1 MNARSVIMTDATAV
15 LRAAIIRGESLNSDS
30 HSIIVGGKAR
40 LDRKS
45 TTNLHSMRGRGPPY
59 SLEAIYFQFK
69 HHQLPYNDYVTEC
82 NREKVP
88 HVTLV
93 DKKEL
98 IAYLKGDVSEC
109 ACLVATSGT
118 AQALPLEAAD
128 AALTADGEESH
139 KPADST
145 SNVKK
150 RARPDTL
157 EKEDLPGDVVAVHSS
172 GPRALASKY
181 RDQRA
186 LDAVMCVESWDFSAL
201 RDKLGKHIEQT
212 RAAIASGKGVPGL
225 NAGSAQRTISSRA
238 RDGQAYDPRGDRYTA
253 PDDRFW
259 RENMGSD
266 FYEMGIDPSGSFKAS
281 GTTTPATNGAN
292 RDRRLSREPQRRPDH
307 VQHDPPTSTRSEV
320 SAKDHTPIIVVPISM
335 LSMLTFHNAREF
347 LENGSF
353 VSMQEMRS
361 RGGMAT
367 AALSSLTIVRR
378 PGGKTSSAK
387 YELVCNPRKLTSS
400 EWKRVVGVVCTGQ
413 GWQFKNWPWWENDE
427 HKKGDNG
434 VSDIFRNMCG
444 FVFHY
449 DDTAPPPET
458 KNWAVKILAL
468 SRTKRHNDVKVQTQ
482 FWESIDAFCKVHKR
496 NLLY

>member
-1 MNARSVIMTDATAV
+1 MADATSV
-15 LRAAIIRGESLNSDS
+15 LRAAIMRGESLDSDS
-30 HSIIVGGKAR
+30 HSIIVGGKTR
-40 LDRKS
+40 LERKT

-98 IAYLKGDVSEC
+98 IAYLKGDVADC
-109 ACLVATSGT
+109 ACLVVTSGT
-118 AQALPLEAAD
+118 TQALPLETTD
-128 AALTADGEESH
+128 AASTTVGAENSH
-139 KPADST
+139 KRTDSS
-145 SNVKK
+145 SNAKK
-150 RARPDTL
+150 RARLDTA
-157 EKEDLPGDVVAVHSS
+157 EREDIPGDVVAVQSF
-172 GPRALASKY
+172 GPCGLASKS

-212 RAAIASGKGVPGL
+212 RAAIASGKSLPGL
-225 NAGSAQRTISSRA
+225 NAGSAQRTGSSRA

-281 GTTTPATNGAN
+281 GATTPTANGAN
-292 RDRRLSREPQRRPDH
+292 RDRRPSREPQQRPEH
-307 VQHDPPTSTRSEV
+307 VPRSNARSEASV
-320 SAKDHTPIIVVPISM
+320 KDQTPIIIVPISM

-400 EWKRVVGVVCTGQ
+400 DWKRVVGVVCTGQ
-413 GWQFKNWPWWENDE
+413 GWQFKNWPWWENDQS
-427 HKKGDNG
+427 KKGDNG

-468 SRTKRHNDVKVQTQ
+468 SRTKRHDDVKVQTQ
-482 FWESIDAFCKVHKR
+482 FWESIDAYCNVHKR